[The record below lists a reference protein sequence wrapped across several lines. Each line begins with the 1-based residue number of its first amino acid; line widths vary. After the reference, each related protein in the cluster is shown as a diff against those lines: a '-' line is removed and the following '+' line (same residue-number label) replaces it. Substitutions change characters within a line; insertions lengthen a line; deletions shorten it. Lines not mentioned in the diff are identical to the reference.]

1 MNLLDTLLKIGKYII
16 FGLGILTSFVIFL
29 IIFLVIFVN
38 KIFPEPIPKESFAS
52 LDLESSVV
60 YIDYS
65 GDCGATCGFGDVNLY
80 QKSKSFPEDYP
91 ELLST
96 TIISSITLKLL
107 KSSIALAIFCSSLN
121 AGKIIEIF
129 LLLNM
134 LEFYQKM
141 FYLVEES
148 EDLTVSC

>member
-91 ELLST
+91 ELLLSLPEHSPHGYKIEKLNNNQ
-96 TIISSITLKLL
+96 IIMYKEGESYTLYVK
-107 KSSIALAIFCSSLN
+107 
-121 AGKIIEIF
+121 
-129 LLLNM
+129 
-134 LEFYQKM
+134 
-141 FYLVEES
+141 
-148 EDLTVSC
+148 